1 MPLINVIISIK
12 ELFLQWKN
20 NARTIKTEILSDILS
35 RIFGLRWNS
44 KINQMINI
52 SHAMRF
58 TFFSF
63 RALCYPETGIT
74 LPPVNGVQKLA
85 SNHN

>member
-1 MPLINVIISIK
+1 
-12 ELFLQWKN
+12 
-20 NARTIKTEILSDILS
+20 
-35 RIFGLRWNS
+35 
-44 KINQMINI
+44 
-52 SHAMRF
+52 MRF

-85 SNHN
+85 SNHNKLKKVRTANSTPPPQLDCEAAVTKRKMQTANAGDTAQCLQPQPAGC